1 MGWVFV
7 HRLGESRSIYA
18 HLQEPAPAGYYNQGD
33 VIGICGSSGSWST
46 GPHVHFEHNQPYRCV
61 YHRIHLKGG
70 KTIDFDNYEVMRY
83 HWYQGRDLAVS
94 VEILDD
100 TSGKG
105 F

>member
-1 MGWVFV
+1 MKTFKQTCDKSYDR
-7 HRLGESRSIYA
+7 HIYR
-18 HLQEPAPAGYYNQGD
+18 
-33 VIGICGSSGSWST
+33 V
-46 GPHVHFEHNQPYRCV
+46 
-61 YHRIHLKGG
+61 HLKGG